1 MNTSV
6 DTISSPKLIVTVDD
20 SSMLNKIKNA
30 IKMLRGVG
38 NISVIT
44 PKSSEL
50 DLAREDAK
58 AGALPNG
65 TLLMRCLTPF
75 SKNELSTIHYPS
87 I

>member
-58 AGALPNG
+58 AGCITKWNSVDEMLN
-65 TLLMRCLTPF
+65 TVL
-75 SKNELSTIHYPS
+75 KK
-87 I
+87 

>member
-6 DTISSPKLIVTVDD
+6 DTISSPKLILTVDD

-58 AGALPNG
+58 AGRITKWNSVDEMLN
-65 TLLMRCLTPF
+65 TVLR
-75 SKNELSTIHYPS
+75 K
-87 I
+87 

>member
-6 DTISSPKLIVTVDD
+6 DTISSPKLKVTVDD

-58 AGALPNG
+58 AGRITKWNSVDEMLN
-65 TLLMRCLTPF
+65 TVLR
-75 SKNELSTIHYPS
+75 K
-87 I
+87 

>member
-58 AGALPNG
+58 EGRITKWNSVDEMLN
-65 TLLMRCLTPF
+65 TVL
-75 SKNELSTIHYPS
+75 KK
-87 I
+87 

>member
-30 IKMLRGVG
+30 IKKLRGVG

-58 AGALPNG
+58 AGRITKWNSVDEMLN
-65 TLLMRCLTPF
+65 TVLR
-75 SKNELSTIHYPS
+75 K
-87 I
+87 

>member
-58 AGALPNG
+58 AGRITKWNSVDEMLN
-65 TLLMRCLTPF
+65 TVIR
-75 SKNELSTIHYPS
+75 K
-87 I
+87 

>member
-58 AGALPNG
+58 AGRITKWNSVDEMLN
-65 TLLMRCLTPF
+65 TVL
-75 SKNELSTIHYPS
+75 KK
-87 I
+87 

>member
-20 SSMLNKIKNA
+20 LSMLNKIKNA

-58 AGALPNG
+58 AGRITKWNSVDEMLN
-65 TLLMRCLTPF
+65 TVLR
-75 SKNELSTIHYPS
+75 K
-87 I
+87 

>member
-58 AGALPNG
+58 AGRITEWNSVDEMLN
-65 TLLMRCLTPF
+65 TVLR
-75 SKNELSTIHYPS
+75 K
-87 I
+87 

>member
-58 AGALPNG
+58 AGRITKWNSVDEMLN
-65 TLLMRCLTPF
+65 TVLR
-75 SKNELSTIHYPS
+75 K
-87 I
+87 

>member
-6 DTISSPKLIVTVDD
+6 DTISSTKLIVTVDD

-58 AGALPNG
+58 AGRITKWNSVDEMLN
-65 TLLMRCLTPF
+65 TVL
-75 SKNELSTIHYPS
+75 KK
-87 I
+87 

>member
-6 DTISSPKLIVTVDD
+6 DTISSPKLIVTVDN

-58 AGALPNG
+58 AGRITKWNSVDEMLN
-65 TLLMRCLTPF
+65 TVLR
-75 SKNELSTIHYPS
+75 K
-87 I
+87 

>member
-58 AGALPNG
+58 AGHITKWNSVDEMLN
-65 TLLMRCLTPF
+65 TVL
-75 SKNELSTIHYPS
+75 KK
-87 I
+87 

>member
-58 AGALPNG
+58 AGLITKWNSVDEMLN
-65 TLLMRCLTPF
+65 TVL
-75 SKNELSTIHYPS
+75 KK
-87 I
+87 

>member
-38 NISVIT
+38 HISVIT

-58 AGALPNG
+58 AGRITKWNSVDEMLN
-65 TLLMRCLTPF
+65 TVLR
-75 SKNELSTIHYPS
+75 K
-87 I
+87 